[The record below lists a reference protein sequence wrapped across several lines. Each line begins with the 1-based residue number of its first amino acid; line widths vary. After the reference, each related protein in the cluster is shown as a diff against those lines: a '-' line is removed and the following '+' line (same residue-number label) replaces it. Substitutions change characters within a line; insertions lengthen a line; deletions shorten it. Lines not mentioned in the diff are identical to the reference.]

1 MIWSCNEWL
10 KKTYVHNEGNY
21 LIRQRAYCKDGFSIS
36 IQAAES
42 AYCSPRVTYDGQY
55 KKVELGYPNE
65 PEPIIFDYREDPD
78 DDYISAVYPY
88 VPVEIVDEIIKKHGG
103 IEDGRIEN

>member
-21 LIRQRAYCKDGFSIS
+21 LIRPRAYCKDGFSIS

-42 AYCSPRVTYDGQY
+42 AYCIPRITYDGQY
-55 KKVELGYPNE
+55 TKVELGYPNV
-65 PEPIIFDYREDPD
+65 PEPIIFDHREDPD

-88 VPVEIVDEIIKKHGG
+88 VPVEIVDEIIKKHRG

>member
-10 KKTYVHNEGNY
+10 KKTYVKKEGND
-21 LIRQRAYCKDGFSIS
+21 LIRPMAHYKDGFSIS
-36 IQAAES
+36 IQAAQN
-42 AYCSPRVTYDGQY
+42 ACCRPRVTYGGPY
-55 KKVELGYPNE
+55 IKVELGYPNE

-78 DDYISAVYPY
+78 DDYISTVYPY

-103 IEDGRIEN
+103 IEDG

>member
-10 KKTYVHNEGNY
+10 KKTYAYNDGNF
-21 LIRQRAYCKDGFSIS
+21 LVRPRAYCKDGFSIS
-36 IQAAES
+36 IQASEFH
-42 AYCSPRVTYDGQY
+42 YCSPRVMDDGPY
-55 KKVELGYPNE
+55 TKVELGYPNE
-65 PEPIIFDYREDPD
+65 PELILSDYRENLD
-78 DDYISAVYPY
+78 DDYTSTVYPY